1 MFPINDNLAIPEDEF
16 SWTFA
21 RSGGPGGQNVNKVA
35 SKAQLRWSLAANTS
49 IPDAVKERLRLAHPS
64 RVTTEGDFLIV
75 SQESRDQEQ
84 NRELCL
90 EKLVAFVLRAATV
103 PKARAEDEA
112 DQGFPT
118 PEIGR
123 QAARGGSQKRSP
135 QRRERLIVP
144 TSRGVVPEFE
154 K

>member
-1 MFPINDNLAIPEDEF
+1 MFPINDHLAIPEDEF

-49 IPDAVKERLRLAHPS
+49 IPEAVKERLRLAHLS

-103 PKARAEDEA
+103 PKARRKTK
-112 DQGFPT
+112 PT
-118 PEIGR
+118 K
-123 QAARGGSQKRSP
+123 AS
-135 QRRERLIVP
+135 QRRRLDAKRHAADRKNDRR
-144 TSRGVVPEFE
+144 SDGND
-154 K
+154 